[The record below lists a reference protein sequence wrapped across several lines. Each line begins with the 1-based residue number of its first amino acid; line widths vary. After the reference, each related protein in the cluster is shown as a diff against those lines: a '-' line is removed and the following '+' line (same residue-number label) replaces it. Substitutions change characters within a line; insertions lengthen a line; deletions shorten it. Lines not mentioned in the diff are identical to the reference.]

1 MWRGR
6 GANPPRGGG
15 TREGGGQPRG
25 AEELVVAG
33 GAIAAQLVPLR
44 KVAQFD
50 LENSS
55 LDGVKAG
62 VPADLIVVV
71 AAGHAVGAQGARVG
85 RELRA
90 GRGEKAGVS
99 EGGEVLGGVEAE
111 RGGGAEGACGAATPR
126 CAEGLGGV
134 LDQKKSRAV
143 ASYGSEGVPVGAL
156 AVEVDGQDGVDVAAC
171 GAAQ

>member
-6 GANPPRGGG
+6 GATPRRGRARRSGGG
-15 TREGGGQPRG
+15 GRGGQPRG

-33 GAIAAQLVPLR
+33 GAIAALLVPLG

-85 RELRA
+85 RELRV
-90 GRGEKAGVS
+90 GLGEKAGVS
-99 EGGEVLGGVEAE
+99 EGGEVLCGGGAA
-111 RGGGAEGACGAATPR
+111 RGGGAGGA
-126 CAEGLGGV
+126 
-134 LDQKKSRAV
+134 
-143 ASYGSEGVPVGAL
+143 
-156 AVEVDGQDGVDVAAC
+156 
-171 GAAQ
+171 